1 MRLALVKELVE
12 PPRLNHGNIGRCCSV
27 ICWGYLQP
35 QLACVPNQE
44 TLYSSHNK
52 AGHIF
57 ELNVLVNYSL
67 YSLLMILL
75 VDLEVLPW
83 GTISEIL
90 KTTLFFSDRFSN
102 WNCDIYHIYT
112 IWTEISSAKFLW
124 AAQTEKYGTACKLL
138 SSSSQKSLDTECPG
152 IFLFSPRASLHYPC
166 WIARWQIREVLQRIN
181 KLMELHTS
189 LCNCMQACV
198 AACKLT

>member
-83 GTISEIL
+83 GPISEIL
-90 KTTLFFSDRFSN
+90 QTTLFFS
-102 WNCDIYHIYT
+102 Y
-112 IWTEISSAKFLW
+112 
-124 AAQTEKYGTACKLL
+124 LL
-138 SSSSQKSLDTECPG
+138 AVTGSQIETV
-152 IFLFSPRASLHYPC
+152 IFLKTLDVNTMVTNTAGHIIAALTFCSL
-166 WIARWQIREVLQRIN
+166 
-181 KLMELHTS
+181 S
-189 LCNCMQACV
+189 LAVTTTLAKPSWNVNERKTEYCEFITPKAFYRTTIPSTV
-198 AACKLT
+198 ALW